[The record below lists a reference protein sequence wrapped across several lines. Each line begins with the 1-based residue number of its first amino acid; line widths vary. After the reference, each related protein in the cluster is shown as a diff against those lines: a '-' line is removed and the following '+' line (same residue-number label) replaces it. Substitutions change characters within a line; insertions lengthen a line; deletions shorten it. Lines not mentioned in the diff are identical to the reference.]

1 MPKKLR
7 KSLKCLN
14 CGTAMADYNY
24 CPECGQI
31 NTTKQ
36 VPLKL
41 FFHDILGDYF
51 TFDSRFF
58 RSFIPLLRQPG
69 HLTNEYNSGR
79 RVSYILPLR
88 LYLFVTIL
96 FFFIIS
102 LQGKI
107 GLSSLEPSTVENQ
120 VVNRDSIQAI
130 FTKYDGTIPEDVQA
144 SLISEIDNKYKLTKR
159 KREIKFSVGDSLNL
173 LLSNFDAAISESD
186 RHELALEI
194 MSQFKFYPKKGRR
207 NRGGDKKALKK
218 ILGNSE
224 FLPKANKTDQLFKAI
239 DSRFR
244 FRKIV
249 DKAAGHNYYIE
260 DPDTGITVDGT
271 PVDSLEAGI
280 EKNFLLKANALAKK
294 GAEGGRLFW
303 QEVLNQIPK
312 VMFLILPIF
321 ALILKVLYIR
331 KKIYYINHLIFS
343 LHAHTILFLYLLFAI
358 LFPKWYVITPV
369 VFGIWVHLF
378 FSMRN
383 VYKQSRLM
391 TMLKLNLLLFL
402 YTFPLICG
410 FALLSV
416 LAVVNV

>member
-1 MPKKLR
+1 ME
-7 KSLKCLN
+7 
-14 CGTAMADYNY
+14 DYNY

-58 RSFIPLLRQPG
+58 RSFIPLLRKPG

-107 GLSSLEPSTVENQ
+107 GLSNLEPPAEENQ
-120 VVNRDSIQAI
+120 IVQKDSIQTI
-130 FTKYDGTIPEDVQA
+130 FTKYDEQIPEDVQA
-144 SLISEIDNKYKLTKR
+144 SLISDIDSKYKLTK
-159 KREIKFSVGDSLNL
+159 KKLEIKFSAGDSLNL
-173 LLSNFDAAISESD
+173 LLSDFDSTISESA
-186 RHELALEI
+186 RNALSLE
-194 MSQFKFYPKKGRR
+194 MMNSFKFYPKKGRR
-207 NRGGDKKALKK
+207 NKGDDKKALKK
-218 ILGNSE
+218 ILENSE
-224 FLPKANKTDQLFKAI
+224 LSAKAEKTDQLFESI

-244 FRKIV
+244 FKKRSS
-249 DKAAGHNYYIE
+249 KAEGRSFLIGGPN
-260 DPDTGITVDGT
+260 TGITVDGT

-280 EKNFLLKANALAKK
+280 QKSFLLKANALAKK

-383 VYKQSRLM
+383 VYKQSRFM
-391 TMLKLNLLLFL
+391 TMLKLNSLLFL
-402 YTFPLICG
+402 YTVPLILG

>member
-1 MPKKLR
+1 
-7 KSLKCLN
+7 
-14 CGTAMADYNY
+14 MADSNY

-51 TFDSRFF
+51 TFDSKFF
-58 RSFIPLLRQPG
+58 RSFAPLIRKPG

-96 FFFIIS
+96 FFFMIS
-102 LQGKI
+102 LNGKI
-107 GLSSLEPSTVENQ
+107 GLRDIESAAAENIIA
-120 VVNRDSIQAI
+120 NKDSIQAI
-130 FTKYDGTIPEDVQA
+130 LTKYDEKIPQDIRA
-144 SLISEIDNKYKLTKR
+144 SLISDIDSNYKLTRK
-159 KREIKFSVGDSLNL
+159 KRELKFSTADSLNL
-173 LLSNFDAAISESD
+173 LLSNFDTAISDSA
-186 RHELALEI
+186 RNELASEI
-194 MSQFKFYPKKGRR
+194 RSNFKFYPKKDRR
-207 NRGGDKKALKK
+207 NKGRDKKALKE
-218 ILGNSE
+218 ILENSALFAE
-224 FLPKANKTDQLFKAI
+224 ANKTDELFETI

-244 FRKIV
+244 FKKT
-249 DKAAGHNYYIE
+249 DFEDFENYNYYIE
-260 DPDTGITVDGT
+260 GPNTGITVGDT
-271 PVDSLEAGI
+271 PVDSLEDGI
-280 EKNFLLKANALAKK
+280 HKSFLLKANSLAQK

-303 QEVLNQIPK
+303 KEVLNNIPK

-343 LHAHTILFLYLLFAI
+343 LHAHTILFLYLLLAI

-369 VFGIWVHLF
+369 IFGIWIHLF

-383 VYKQSRLM
+383 VYKQSRFM
-391 TMLKLNLLLFL
+391 TMLKLNFLLFL
-402 YTFPLICG
+402 YTVPLILG

>member
-14 CGTAMADYNY
+14 CGTSMEDYNY

-58 RSFIPLLRQPG
+58 RSFIPLLRKPG

-102 LQGKI
+102 LQGKM
-107 GLSSLEPSTVENQ
+107 GLSNLEPPAEENQ
-120 VVNRDSIQAI
+120 VVNKDSIQTI
-130 FTKYDGTIPEDVQA
+130 FTKYDEQIPEDVQA
-144 SLISEIDNKYKLTKR
+144 SLISDIDSKYKLTK
-159 KREIKFSVGDSLNL
+159 KKLEIKFSAGDSLNL
-173 LLSNFDAAISESD
+173 LLSDFDPTISESA
-186 RHELALEI
+186 RNALSLE
-194 MSQFKFYPKKGRR
+194 MMNSFKFYPKKGRR
-207 NRGGDKKALKK
+207 NKADDKKVLKE

-224 FLPKANKTDQLFKAI
+224 FLSEAKKTDQLFDTI

-244 FRKIV
+244 FKKRSS
-249 DKAAGHNYYIE
+249 KAEGRSFLIGG
-260 DPDTGITVDGT
+260 PDTGITVDGT

-280 EKNFLLKANALAKK
+280 QKSFLLKANALAKK

-383 VYKQSRLM
+383 VYKQSRFM
-391 TMLKLNLLLFL
+391 TMLKLNSLLFL
-402 YTFPLICG
+402 YTVPLILG

>member
-1 MPKKLR
+1 ME
-7 KSLKCLN
+7 
-14 CGTAMADYNY
+14 DYNY

-58 RSFIPLLRQPG
+58 RSFIPLLRRPG

-107 GLSSLEPSTVENQ
+107 GLSNLEPPAEENQ
-120 VVNRDSIQAI
+120 VANKDSIQAI
-130 FTKYDGTIPEDVQA
+130 LSKYDEKIPKDVQA
-144 SLISEIDNKYKLTKR
+144 SLISDIDDNYKLTKK
-159 KREIKFSVGDSLNL
+159 KREIKFSAHDSLNL
-173 LLSNFDAAISESD
+173 LLSNFDPTISDSTRD
-186 RHELALEI
+186 ELTSEI
-194 MSQFKFYPKKGRR
+194 MSHFKFYRKKGRR
-207 NRGGDKKALKK
+207 NKGDDKKALKE
-218 ILGNSE
+218 ILKDSPLFAE
-224 FLPKANKTDQLFKAI
+224 VKKTDHFFNAI
-239 DSRFR
+239 DSSFR
-244 FRKIV
+244 FKKRIN
-249 DKAAGHNYYIE
+249 KAKGYSFLIE
-260 DPDTGITVDGT
+260 GPNTGITVDGT
-271 PVDSLEAGI
+271 PVDSLDAGI
-280 EKNFLLKANALAKK
+280 LKNFLLKANVLATK
-294 GAEGGRLFW
+294 GEEGGRIFW
-303 QEVLNQIPK
+303 KELLNQIPK

-331 KKIYYINHLIFS
+331 KKIFYINHLIFS
-343 LHAHTILFLYLLFAI
+343 LHAHTILFLYLLLAV
-358 LFPKWYVITPV
+358 LFPKWYVIAPV
-369 VFGIWVHLF
+369 VLGIWIHLF

-383 VYKQSRLM
+383 VYKQSRMM
-391 TMLKLNLLLFL
+391 TMLKPNSLLFL
-402 YTFPLICG
+402 YTVPLILG

>member
-7 KSLKCLN
+7 KSQECLN
-14 CGTAMADYNY
+14 CGTEMADFNY
-24 CPECGQI
+24 CSECGQI

-51 TFDSRFF
+51 TFDSKFF
-58 RSFIPLLRQPG
+58 RSFAPLLRKPG

-96 FFFIIS
+96 FFFILSLNSKIS
-102 LQGKI
+102 LD
-107 GLSSLEPSTVENQ
+107 GLDLAAEENQ
-120 VVNRDSIQAI
+120 VVNKDSIQTI
-130 FTKYDGTIPEDVQA
+130 FTKYDEQIPEDVQA
-144 SLISEIDNKYKLTKR
+144 SLISDIDKKYKLTK
-159 KREIKFSVGDSLNL
+159 KKQEIKFSVGDSLKL
-173 LLSNFDAAISESD
+173 LLSDFDSSIADSSRD
-186 RHELALEI
+186 ELTLEI
-194 MSQFKFYPKKGRR
+194 MSNFKLYSKKGRR
-207 NRGGDKKALKK
+207 NKGDDKKALKR
-218 ILGNSE
+218 ILENSDL
-224 FLPKANKTDQLFKAI
+224 FAGTAKTDDLFGMI

-244 FRKIV
+244 FKKTSK
-249 DKAAGHNYYIE
+249 KAAGHNYFIE
-260 DPDTGITVDGT
+260 GPDTGITFDGT
-271 PVDSLEAGI
+271 PVDSLEEGLH
-280 EKNFLLKANALAKK
+280 KSFLLKANSLVKK
-294 GAEGGRLFW
+294 GEEGGRLFW
-303 QEVLNQIPK
+303 QELLNQIPK

-343 LHAHTILFLYLLFAI
+343 LHAHTILFLYLMFAI
-358 LFPKWYVITPV
+358 LFPKWYVISPV
-369 VFGIWVHLF
+369 IFGIWIHLF

-383 VYKQSRLM
+383 VYKQSRFM
-391 TMLKLNLLLFL
+391 TMLKLNSLLFL
-402 YTFPLICG
+402 YTVPLILG

>member
-14 CGTAMADYNY
+14 CGTSMEDYNY

-107 GLSSLEPSTVENQ
+107 GFSNLEPPAEENQ
-120 VVNRDSIQAI
+120 VANKDSIQAI
-130 FTKYDGTIPEDVQA
+130 FTKYDAQIPEDVQA
-144 SLISEIDNKYKLTKR
+144 SLISDIDDIYKLTKK
-159 KREIKFSVGDSLNL
+159 KREIKFSAVDSLNL
-173 LLSNFDAAISESD
+173 LLSDFDATISDSSRD
-186 RHELALEI
+186 ELTSAI
-194 MSQFKFYPKKGRR
+194 MSNFKLYPKKGRR
-207 NRGGDKKALKK
+207 NKGNEKKVLKE
-218 ILGNSE
+218 ILENSE
-224 FLPKANKTDQLFKAI
+224 FLSKAKKTDQLFNAI

-244 FRKIV
+244 FKKKINQA
-249 DKAAGHNYYIE
+249 KGPSFLIE
-260 DPDTGITVDGT
+260 GPDTGITVDGT
-271 PVDSLEAGI
+271 PVDSLEDGLY
-280 EKNFLLKANALAKK
+280 KTFLLKANSLVKR
-294 GAEGGRLFW
+294 GEDGGRLFW

-331 KKIYYINHLIFS
+331 KKIFYINHLIFS

-369 VFGIWVHLF
+369 IFGIWVHLF

-391 TMLKLNLLLFL
+391 TMLKLNSLLFL
-402 YTFPLICG
+402 YTVPLILG